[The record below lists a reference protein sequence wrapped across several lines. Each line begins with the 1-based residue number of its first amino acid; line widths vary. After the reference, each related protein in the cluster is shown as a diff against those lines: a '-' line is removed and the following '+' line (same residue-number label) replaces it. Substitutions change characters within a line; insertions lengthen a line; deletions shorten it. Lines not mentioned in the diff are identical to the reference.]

1 MTPKRLAIAGAS
13 LLVVAIVLA
22 IVLHK
27 SSPQTAPPPPTT
39 TTTAPPPT
47 TTAPPPT
54 TTAPPPAPP
63 PPKIAMSW
71 ENAGAIIVHTHDAD
85 PTLLGQELR
94 SAGFGWAAIFLGSN
108 GNVEP
113 IDPEWVLRFV
123 LASGLPVGG
132 WTTLGTNPQADA
144 SFAVG
149 LLKQNGLSFYIAD
162 AEATDPGQPR
172 RSQAFVDAFRAAEP
186 TMPAALSSLCDAQ
199 GVGLQPWASAGFAFL
214 PQAYVNDFG
223 TNVAPAVCV
232 STASPFP
239 ASEVHPTVG
248 SYHGQKGWVSVQ
260 RYIRLLHEAG
270 TTGFSVY
277 PAETQMTEQD
287 WQAYGNAIRTLHIA
301 NWAG

>member
-27 SSPQTAPPPPTT
+27 SSPQTAPPAPPPTT
-39 TTTAPPPT
+39 T

-71 ENAGAIIVHTHDAD
+71 NNAGAIIVHTHDAD
-85 PTLLGQELR
+85 PTLLGQQLH

-172 RSQAFVDAFRAAEP
+172 RSQEFVDAFRAAEP
-186 TMPAALSSLCDAQ
+186 AMPAALSSLCDAQ
-199 GVGLQPWASAGFAFL
+199 GVGLQPWAGAGFVFL
-214 PQAYVNDFG
+214 PQAYVDDFG
-223 TNVAPAVCV
+223 ANVSPAACVQAAAPFA
-232 STASPFP
+232 

-248 SYHGQKGWVSVQ
+248 SYHGQRGWVSVQ
-260 RYIRLLHEAG
+260 RYIRLLQQAG

-277 PAETQMTEQD
+277 PAETAMTEQD

-301 NWAG
+301 ARAG